1 MGGRSVDFG
10 VRIVA
15 INPGAIMTDRI
26 VTMMRK
32 RANDRLGSADR
43 WQELLKP
50 LPFGRAGKP
59 EEIGDM
65 VAFLASDRSGYT
77 SGTVITID
85 GGSVNRGGVF

>member
-1 MGGRSVDFG
+1 
-10 VRIVA
+10 
-15 INPGAIMTDRI
+15 MTDRI
-26 VTMMRK
+26 VSMMRK
-32 RANDRLGSADR
+32 RANDRLGDAER

-50 LPFGRAGKP
+50 LPFSRAGNV

>member
-1 MGGRSVDFG
+1 
-10 VRIVA
+10 
-15 INPGAIMTDRI
+15 
-26 VTMMRK
+26 
-32 RANDRLGSADR
+32 
-43 WQELLKP
+43 LKP

-77 SGTVITID
+77 SGTIITID